1 MSADVAVCSA
11 ARLKALMDRDIER
24 LSTLVADELRYV
36 HATGVANDRPAYLQF
51 VRDKLKFLDVR
62 LESRMVKEFG
72 EVAVITGLLVQRVI
86 RAGESEPV
94 TLSSW
99 AIEVWKHHDGWR
111 LIDFQ
116 STRLPA

>member
-1 MSADVAVCSA
+1 MFADVAVCSA
-11 ARLKALMDRDIER
+11 ERLKALMAGDLER
-24 LSTLVADELRYV
+24 LSALVADELRYV
-36 HATGVANDRPAYLQF
+36 HATGVAHDRTAHLRF
-51 VRDKLKFLDVR
+51 LRDKLRFLDVR
-62 LESRMVKEFG
+62 LESRVVKEFG

-99 AIEVWKHHDGWR
+99 AIEVWKRHDGWR
-111 LIDFQ
+111 LVDFQ